1 MEFDLAQAEAVRVD
15 LMARNAELEEKLTLA
30 SSQPAENVEEL
41 KSKIDELTNLLDEA
55 NKKGIA
61 LQAEKKALNKQL
73 KSLRKVNK

>member
-1 MEFDLAQAEAVRVD
+1 MAQAEAVRVD